1 MRRQYAFISVFKIY
15 FIKACIYSQ
24 AISKA
29 CIYFRTVVLD
39 KSLDCCRPNLL
50 HLSGKEVLSDK
61 RIKISFV

>member
-1 MRRQYAFISVFKIY
+1 MRRQYAFICVFKIY

-29 CIYFRTVVLD
+29 CIYFRTVVLA

-50 HLSGKEVLSDK
+50 HLSGEEVVSDK